1 MSIGIYALYY
11 GETCLYVGQSKN
23 IEQRYKR
30 HMTRLKSETALQKFN
45 DWFKENNCPHDL
57 IELKILEECEDC
69 DPIKNELEIK
79 WFNDLSPLFY
89 GKVPS
94 LKDAWSHSEETR
106 KKISRSLKIKNG
118 NNNTEDRFCK
128 KCGNSVAKRRILCDN
143 CLSKRSSRN
152 VDEVRLC
159 KRCGAEFSARKK
171 YSKFCGRDC
180 YNKQKREEN
189 LERDN
194 KIMELRGTGM
204 SLREIS
210 KVIGVSHVT
219 VKVVLDS
226 SSPL

>member
-11 GETCLYVGQSKN
+11 GETCLYVGQSKD

-30 HMTRLKSETALQKFN
+30 HIIRLKAGTALQKFN
-45 DWFKENNCPHDL
+45 EWFQENNCPHES
-57 IELKILEECEDC
+57 IELKILEECEDN
-69 DPIKNELEIK
+69 DLIKNELEIK

-94 LKDAWSHSEETR
+94 LKDTWSHSEETR
-106 KKISRSLKIKNG
+106 KKISESLKIKNG
-118 NNNTEDRFCK
+118 SNNTEDRFCK
-128 KCGNSVAKRRILCDN
+128 KCGNSVPKRRILCDN
-143 CLSKRSSRN
+143 CLSKRSSKN

-159 KRCGAEFSARKK
+159 KRCGAEFNAWKK
-171 YSKFCGRDC
+171 SSKFCGRDC

-189 LERDN
+189 WERDN
-194 KIMELRGTGM
+194 KIVELRGTGM

-226 SSPL
+226 SNPL

>member
-1 MSIGIYALYY
+1 M
-11 GETCLYVGQSKN
+11 
-23 IEQRYKR
+23 
-30 HMTRLKSETALQKFN
+30 
-45 DWFKENNCPHDL
+45 
-57 IELKILEECEDC
+57 
-69 DPIKNELEIK
+69 
-79 WFNDLSPLFY
+79 
-89 GKVPS
+89 
-94 LKDAWSHSEETR
+94 KDTWSHSEETR

-128 KCGNSVAKRRILCDN
+128 KCGNSAAKRRILCDN